1 VRKLFLLVSAV
12 VLVDT
17 AFFAAIA
24 PLLPRYTAEL
34 DLSKSAA
41 GVLTASYAAGTL
53 IGSLP
58 AGGLA
63 VRFGVKPTL
72 LTGLTLLAV
81 TSFVF
86 GFAKH
91 VVLLDAARFVQGV
104 GGACSWAAGMAWLVG
119 AAPPG
124 RRGELLGAG
133 LSAAI
138 VGVLL
143 GPVLG
148 GAATVLSPEVVFSG
162 VALIAIGLAAV
173 AWGMPAA
180 APGEETRVLAAVS
193 ALKRP
198 AVAAAFWLF
207 LIPALFSG
215 VLEVLV
221 PLRLSV
227 LGATGV
233 AVGAIFL
240 VAAAFEAVISPLSGR
255 LSDTRGRLAPMRLGL
270 PAAAVLAVLLP
281 IAGTAVLVAVL
292 LVLVVMSLG
301 AFWAPAMAMLSD
313 ASEAVGLE
321 QGLAFALA
329 NLAWAGGHVI
339 GGAGGARLADAT
351 SDAVPYGVMA
361 AVCVLTLAVVLSSG
375 SRSARGPS
383 HVRGTA

>member
-1 VRKLFLLVSAV
+1 MRKLFLLVSAV

-24 PLLPRYTAEL
+24 PLLPKYAADL

-41 GVLTASYAAGTL
+41 GILTASYAAGTL
-53 IGSLP
+53 VGSLP
-58 AGGLA
+58 AGWLA

-72 LTGLTLLAV
+72 LTGLSLLAI
-81 TSFVF
+81 TSVAF
-86 GFAKH
+86 GFANH
-91 VVLLDAARFVQGV
+91 VVLLDSARFVQGI

-148 GAATVLSPEVVFSG
+148 GAATVVSPEVVFSG
-162 VALIAIGLAAV
+162 VAAIAIGLAAV
-173 AWGMPAA
+173 AWTMPAV
-180 APGEETRVLAAVS
+180 APGEETSVLAAVA
-193 ALKRP
+193 ALRRP
-198 AVAAAFWLF
+198 AVAAAFGLF
-207 LIPALFSG
+207 LLPALFSG

-221 PLRLSV
+221 PLRLSH
-227 LGATGV
+227 LGASGV

-240 VAAAFEAVISPLSGR
+240 VAAAFEAVVSPISGR
-255 LSDTRGRLAPMRLGL
+255 LSDRRGRLAPMRIGLVGAAILAVLLPLPNSVL
-270 PAAAVLAVLLP
+270 PAAAVLVLIVMAL
-281 IAGTAVLVAVL
+281 GT
-292 LVLVVMSLG
+292 
-301 AFWAPAMAMLSD
+301 FWAPAMAMLSD

-329 NLAWAGGHVI
+329 NLAWSGGHLI

-351 SDAVPYGVMA
+351 SDAVPYGLMAGICALTLVAVLRRSTPRA
-361 AVCVLTLAVVLSSG
+361 AVGSSLG
-375 SRSARGPS
+375 SQ
-383 HVRGTA
+383 

>member
-1 VRKLFLLVSAV
+1 MRKLFLLVSAV

-17 AFFAAIA
+17 AFYAAIA
-24 PLLPRYTAEL
+24 PLLPEYAADL

-72 LTGLTLLAV
+72 LTGLVLLAI
-81 TSFVF
+81 TSVAF

-91 VVLLDAARFVQGV
+91 VALLDAARFVQGV

-119 AAPPG
+119 AAPPE
-124 RRGELLGAG
+124 RRGE
-133 LSAAI
+133 
-138 VGVLL
+138 
-143 GPVLG
+143 LG
-148 GAATVLSPEVVFSG
+148 GAATVTSPEIVFSG
-162 VALIAIGLAAV
+162 VAIVATVLAFVAWTMPAVAPGQDTSALAAL
-173 AWGMPAA
+173 
-180 APGEETRVLAAVS
+180 T

-198 AVAAAFWLF
+198 AVAKAFWLF

-215 VLEVLV
+215 MLEVLV
-221 PLRLSV
+221 PLRLSA

-233 AVGAIFL
+233 EVGAIFL
-240 VAAAFEAVISPLSGR
+240 VAAGIEAIVSPVSGR
-255 LSDTRGRLAPMRLGL
+255 ISDRRGRMAPMLVGL
-270 PAAAVLAVLLP
+270 AAAAMLGVLLP
-281 IAGTAVLVAVL
+281 LAGTQLLVAAL
-292 LVLVVMSLG
+292 LVLVVMALG
-301 AFWAPAMAMLSD
+301 TFWAPAMAMLSE

-329 NLAWAGGHVI
+329 NMAWAGGHVI

-351 SDAVPYGVMA
+351 SDAVPYGLMA
-361 AVCVLTLAVVLSSG
+361 ATCAITLAAVL
-375 SRSARGPS
+375 ARREPAVAG
-383 HVRGTA
+383 

>member
-1 VRKLFLLVSAV
+1 MRKLFLLVSAV

-24 PLLPRYTAEL
+24 PLLPKYAADL

-41 GVLTASYAAGTL
+41 GLLTASYAAGTL
-53 IGSLP
+53 VGSLP
-58 AGGLA
+58 AGWLA

-72 LTGLTLLAV
+72 LTGLVLLAI
-81 TSFVF
+81 TSLAF
-86 GFAKH
+86 GFANH
-91 VVLLDAARFVQGV
+91 VVLLDSARFVQGI

-148 GAATVLSPEVVFSG
+148 GAATVVTPEVVFSG
-162 VALIAIGLAAV
+162 VAAVAIGLAAV
-173 AWGMPAA
+173 AWTMPAV
-180 APGEETRVLAAVS
+180 APGEETSVLAAVT
-193 ALKRP
+193 ALRRP
-198 AVAAAFWLF
+198 AVAAAFGLF
-207 LIPALFSG
+207 MLPALFSG
-215 VLEVLV
+215 VLDVLA
-221 PLRLSV
+221 PLRLSH
-227 LGATGV
+227 LGASGV

-240 VAAAFEAVISPLSGR
+240 VAAAFEAVVSPVSGR
-255 LSDTRGRLAPMRLGL
+255 LSDQRGRLAPMRIGLAGAAILG
-270 PAAAVLAVLLP
+270 VLLP
-281 IAGTAVLVAVL
+281 LPSQVLLSAAL
-292 LVLVVMSLG
+292 LVLVVMALG
-301 AFWAPAMAMLSD
+301 TFWAPAMAMLSD
-313 ASEAVGLE
+313 ASDAVGLD

-351 SDAVPYGVMA
+351 SDAVPYGLMA
-361 AVCVLTLAVVLSSG
+361 GICALTLAAVLTRRTPRAAVGSSPG
-375 SRSARGPS
+375 SQ
-383 HVRGTA
+383 

>member
-1 VRKLFLLVSAV
+1 MRKLFLLVSAV

-24 PLLPRYTAEL
+24 PLLPKYAADL

-41 GVLTASYAAGTL
+41 GILTASYAAGTL
-53 IGSLP
+53 VGSLP
-58 AGGLA
+58 AGWLA

-72 LTGLTLLAV
+72 LIGLSLLAI
-81 TSFVF
+81 TSVAF
-86 GFAKH
+86 GFANH
-91 VVLLDAARFVQGV
+91 VVLLDSARFVQGI

-148 GAATVLSPEVVFSG
+148 GAATVVSPEVVFSG
-162 VALIAIGLAAV
+162 VAAIAIGLAAV
-173 AWGMPAA
+173 AWTMPAV
-180 APGEETRVLAAVS
+180 APGEETSVLAAVA
-193 ALKRP
+193 ALRRP
-198 AVAAAFWLF
+198 AVAAAFGLF
-207 LIPALFSG
+207 LLPALFSG

-221 PLRLSV
+221 PLRLSH
-227 LGATGV
+227 LGASGV

-240 VAAAFEAVISPLSGR
+240 VAAAFEAVVSPISGR
-255 LSDTRGRLAPMRLGL
+255 LSDRRGRLAPMRIGLVGAAILAVLLPLPNSVL
-270 PAAAVLAVLLP
+270 PAAAVLVLIVMAL
-281 IAGTAVLVAVL
+281 GT
-292 LVLVVMSLG
+292 
-301 AFWAPAMAMLSD
+301 FWAPAMAMLSD

-329 NLAWAGGHVI
+329 NLAWSGGHLI

-351 SDAVPYGVMA
+351 SDAVPYGLMAGICALTLVAVLRRSTPRA
-361 AVCVLTLAVVLSSG
+361 AVGSSLG
-375 SRSARGPS
+375 SQ
-383 HVRGTA
+383 

>member
-1 VRKLFLLVSAV
+1 MRKLFLLVGAV

-24 PLLPRYTAEL
+24 PLLPKYAADL

-53 IGSLP
+53 VGSLP
-58 AGGLA
+58 AGWLA

-72 LTGLTLLAV
+72 LAGLSLLAA
-81 TSFVF
+81 TSLAF
-86 GFAKH
+86 GFANH
-91 VVLLDAARFVQGV
+91 VALLDSARFVQGV
-104 GGACSWAAGMAWLVG
+104 GGACSWAGGMAWLVG

-148 GAATVLSPEVVFSG
+148 GAATVSSPEVVFSG
-162 VALIAIGLAAV
+162 VAAVAIGLAAV
-173 AWGMPAA
+173 AWTMPAVA
-180 APGEETRVLAAVS
+180 AGEETSVLSAVT
-193 ALKRP
+193 ALRRP

-221 PLRLSV
+221 PLRLSD
-227 LGATGV
+227 LGASGV

-240 VAAAFEAVISPLSGR
+240 VAAGFEAVISPISGR
-255 LSDTRGRLAPMRLGL
+255 VSDRLGRLAPMRVGL
-270 PAAAVLAVLLP
+270 AAAAILAVLLP
-281 IAGTAVLVAVL
+281 LAGTELLVAAL
-292 LVLVVMSLG
+292 LVLVVMALG

-313 ASEAVGLE
+313 SSEAVGLE

-329 NLAWAGGHVI
+329 NLAWAGGHLI

-351 SDAVPYGVMA
+351 SDAVPYGLLA
-361 AVCVLTLAVVLSSG
+361 AVCALTLAVVLT
-375 SRSARGPS
+375 RRERAALPI
-383 HVRGTA
+383 AD

>member
-1 VRKLFLLVSAV
+1 MRKLFLLVSAV

-24 PLLPRYTAEL
+24 PLLPKYAADL
-34 DLSKSAA
+34 DLSKSGA
-41 GVLTASYAAGTL
+41 GILTASYAAGTL
-53 IGSLP
+53 AGSLP
-58 AGGLA
+58 SGWLA

-72 LTGLTLLAV
+72 LTGLSLLAI
-81 TSFVF
+81 TSLVF
-86 GFAKH
+86 GFAHH
-91 VVLLDAARFVQGV
+91 VVLLDSARFVQGV

-148 GAATVLSPEVVFSG
+148 GAATVVGPEVVFSG
-162 VALIAIGLAAV
+162 VGAIAIGLAAV
-173 AWGMPAA
+173 AWTMPAV
-180 APGEETRVLAAVS
+180 APGQEASVFSAVT
-193 ALKRP
+193 ALRRP
-198 AVAAAFWLF
+198 AVAAAFGLF
-207 LIPALFSG
+207 LLPALFSG

-221 PLRLSV
+221 PLRLSH
-227 LGATGV
+227 LGASGV

-240 VAAAFEAVISPLSGR
+240 VAAAFEAVVSPISGR
-255 LSDTRGRLAPMRLGL
+255 LSDRRGRLAPMRIGLAGAAILGVL
-270 PAAAVLAVLLP
+270 LPLPDSVVPAAAVLVLIVMAL
-281 IAGTAVLVAVL
+281 GT
-292 LVLVVMSLG
+292 
-301 AFWAPAMAMLSD
+301 FWAPAMAMLSD

-351 SDAVPYGVMA
+351 SDAVPYGLMAGICALTLVAVLRQRSPTA
-361 AVCVLTLAVVLSSG
+361 AVGSSLG
-375 SRSARGPS
+375 SQ
-383 HVRGTA
+383 